1 MSINTYQSQHIQQ
14 TSGFSSYQLSSTGG
28 SFGGFLTV
36 SGNTTGFFNIYD
48 DVGGLPINPGG
59 KIVASGIQNNLEGDF
74 MTVLNSGLYVEAYG
88 PVSAVFRWN

>member
-28 SFGGFLTV
+28 TFGGFITV
-36 SGNTTGFFNIYD
+36 SGSATGFFNIYD
-48 DVGGLPINPGG
+48 DLGGLPINNSGR
-59 KIVASGIQNNLEGDF
+59 IIASGIQNNQEDNF
-74 MTVLNSGLYVEAYG
+74 QVILNNGLYVEAYG